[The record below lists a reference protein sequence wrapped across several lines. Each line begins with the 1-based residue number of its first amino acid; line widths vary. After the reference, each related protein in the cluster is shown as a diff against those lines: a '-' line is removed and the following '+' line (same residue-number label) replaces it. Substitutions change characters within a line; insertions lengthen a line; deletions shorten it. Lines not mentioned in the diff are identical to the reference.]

1 MSYFLLKFR
10 KKGKRATDKPEQA
23 MIQSDDIRVAKG
35 KADLIAEGSGG
46 ADAIL
51 LLVTEKGLVATRTAG
66 GVWSH

>member
-1 MSYFLLKFR
+1 MSYYLLKYR
-10 KKGKRATDKPEQA
+10 KKGKRPTDAAEQA
-23 MIQSDDIRVAKG
+23 MIQSEDLLLAKG

-51 LLVTEKGLVATRTAG
+51 QLFTEKGLVATRTEA